1 MTFRNA
7 VEVFNIPLTDEK
19 KNKLFAKVDTDNDD
33 LINYNEFMKSVKD
46 INNRKIIDLFCS
58 VDTDDDK
65 LISIDEFRL
74 LFSSVQKLF

>member
-1 MTFRNA
+1 MIFRTA
-7 VEVFNIPLTDEK
+7 VEVFKIPLTDKK
-19 KNKLFAKVDTDNDD
+19 KNELFSKVDTDKDN
-33 LINYNEFMKSVKD
+33 LINYHEFNKSVVD

-74 LFSSVQKLF
+74 N